1 MFASHYLAASNDA
14 NINRLCYKQ
23 SPICSC
29 SAHEYGRALARPVT
43 VRSVGFRISEMRSR
57 RGIFSS
63 PAKAETAGPSVVQAI
78 AEAANDS
85 TRSGEERNIAS
96 DAVQQLGLRSITPS
110 DNTFVL
116 SSSSRNQVSM
126 ESSKL
131 RGGVFTYYLVRGL
144 SGEASLRKDGS
155 IRPSEL
161 GLFVSRSI
169 RRS

>member
-1 MFASHYLAASNDA
+1 
-14 NINRLCYKQ
+14 
-23 SPICSC
+23 
-29 SAHEYGRALARPVT
+29 
-43 VRSVGFRISEMRSR
+43 
-57 RGIFSS
+57 
-63 PAKAETAGPSVVQAI
+63 VQAI

-161 GLFVSRSI
+161 GLFFVKQVHSPMLTERQYTVGQLGL
-169 RRS
+169 